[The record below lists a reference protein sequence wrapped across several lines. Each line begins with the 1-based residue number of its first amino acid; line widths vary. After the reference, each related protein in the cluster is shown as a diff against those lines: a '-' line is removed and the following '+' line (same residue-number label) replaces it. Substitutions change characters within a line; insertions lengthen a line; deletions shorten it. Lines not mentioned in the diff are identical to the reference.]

1 MPGNKRIVFVANTS
15 WSIYRFRLYLLK
27 TLTQSGFDVFV
38 LAPRDRY
45 TAHFE
50 HLPGVQYTSLE
61 QFDNKR
67 ISVLQ
72 DYRLYKELKWHY
84 KRIQPDLIF
93 HYTIKANIFGTV
105 AAGRSGYPSVSV
117 ITGLGYAFLQN
128 SLLQL
133 VAKTLYRFSLRH
145 ATEVWFLNTD
155 DQDVFITHKLIDNM
169 RSFLLPGEGIDT
181 TAFYPAPYG
190 DAKQPVTFLLV
201 GRLMKHK
208 GIYEFVEAARLLKQK
223 GISIS
228 CQLLG
233 TLDEQSATTVSRRD
247 IEQWT
252 KEELITYLGETDQVA
267 PHIAAAD
274 CIVLPSYRE
283 GLPLSLL
290 EGASMCKF
298 LIATDTA
305 GCRDIITDQ
314 ENGYLC
320 AVKDAQDLAAKME
333 AYYHLPAARKN
344 SMGLKGREKITAQY
358 RQEIV
363 AGIYQQKIHTLLALP
378 QETVQPEN
386 QYQ

>member
-27 TLTQSGFDVFV
+27 TLTQQGFDVFV

-45 TAHFE
+45 TTHFE
-50 HLPGVQYTSLE
+50 HLPGVTYTALE

-72 DYRLYKELKWHY
+72 DYRLYRELKRHY
-84 KRIQPDLIF
+84 QRIQPDLIF

-117 ITGLGYAFLQN
+117 ITGLGYAFLQH
-128 SLLQL
+128 SLLQR
-133 VAKTLYRFSLRH
+133 VAKVLYRFSLRY
-145 ATEVWFLNTD
+145 AREVWFLNTD
-155 DQDVFITHKLIDNM
+155 DRDVFTTHRLIKKAVP
-169 RSFLLPGEGIDT
+169 FLLPGEGIDT
-181 TAFYPAPYG
+181 EAFYPAPYT
-190 DAKQPVTFLLV
+190 DDHSPITFLLV
-201 GRLMKHK
+201 GRIMRHK
-208 GIYEFVEAARLLKQK
+208 GIYEFVEAARLLKQQ
-223 GISIS
+223 GLAVQ

-233 TLDEQSATTVSRRD
+233 TLDEQSDIAVSRPQ
-247 IEQWT
+247 IAQWT
-252 KEELITYLGETDQVA
+252 AEGLIEYLGETDAVA
-267 PHIAAAD
+267 PAIAAAD

-290 EGASMCKF
+290 EGASMCKA

-305 GCRDIITDQ
+305 GCRDIVTDQ

-320 AVKDAQDLAAKME
+320 AVKDARDLAAKME
-333 AYYHLPAARKN
+333 AYCQLPAAQKQR
-344 SMGLKGREKITAQY
+344 MGLLGREKIIARY

-378 QETVQPEN
+378 PTSVKAEN

>member
-45 TAHFE
+45 TTHFE
-50 HLPGVQYTSLE
+50 DLPGVQFTALE

-72 DYRLYKELKWHY
+72 DFRLYKELKKHY
-84 KRIQPDLIF
+84 KRIRPHLIF
-93 HYTIKANIFGTV
+93 HYTIKANIFGAI
-105 AAGRSGYPSVSV
+105 AAGHSGYPSVSV

-128 SLLQL
+128 SLLQK
-133 VAKTLYRFSLRH
+133 VAKILYRFSLRY
-145 ATEVWFLNTD
+145 AAEVWFLNKD
-155 DQDVFITHKLIDNM
+155 DQEVFISHQLISNSK
-169 RSFLLPGEGIDT
+169 SFLLPGEGIDT
-181 TAFYPAPYG
+181 EAFYPAPYAG
-190 DAKQPVTFLLV
+190 DHQPITCLLV
-201 GRLMKHK
+201 GRIMKHK
-208 GIYEFVEAARLLKQK
+208 GIYEFVEAARILQQK
-223 GISIS
+223 GIPIR

-233 TLDEQSATTVSRRD
+233 TLDEQSAIAVSRRE

-252 KEELITYLGETDQVA
+252 KEQLITYLGETDQVA
-267 PHIAAAD
+267 PYIAAAD

-305 GCRDIITDQ
+305 GCRDIITDT

-320 AVKDAQDLAAKME
+320 KVKDAQDLAAKME
-333 AYYHLPAARKN
+333 AYYHLPAPQKY
-344 SMGLKGREKITAQY
+344 SMGIKGREKITAQY

-363 AGIYQQKIHTLLALP
+363 AGIYQQKIHTLLSVP
-378 QETVQPEN
+378 QEAVKLEN